1 MKTIFFYLSF
11 LLVLLV
17 SQSSIADEVWNSSY
31 GKVIYEKEL
40 GTTAVWSYN
49 SNGVPG
55 LIYIDNLAGVYKG
68 RGYYQ
73 GYWVQTT
80 SGNRCKTQ
88 RMMQGTPSYYW
99 GQFEIQFLDPDF
111 PSRWEAKWSYCE
123 QKPTALW
130 QGIPVTN

>member
-1 MKTIFFYLSF
+1 MKTNYLYFSFFLA
-11 LLVLLV
+11 LIT
-17 SQSSIADEVWNSSY
+17 SQSVLADEVWNTNY
-31 GKVIYEKEL
+31 GKVVYEKEI
-40 GTTAVWSYN
+40 GTTALWSY
-49 SNGVPG
+49 SANGVPG

-80 SGNRCKTQ
+80 SGSKCSTQ

-99 GQFEIQFLDPDF
+99 GQFQIQFLDPNY

-123 QKPTALW
+123 QQPTAPW
-130 QGIPVTN
+130 KGTPVTN